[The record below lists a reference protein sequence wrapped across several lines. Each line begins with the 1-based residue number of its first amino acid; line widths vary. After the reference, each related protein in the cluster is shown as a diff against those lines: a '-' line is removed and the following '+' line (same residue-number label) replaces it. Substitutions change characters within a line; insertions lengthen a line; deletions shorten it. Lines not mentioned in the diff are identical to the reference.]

1 MISGS
6 RTPAATGAAPA
17 GASRDAGLEAG
28 LEADPG
34 AGHPDQ
40 RRPDGARPDTV
51 RLGVDLGGTK
61 IEAIALAADG
71 RELARRRVATPR
83 HDYEAGIAAIAAL
96 VAQVEA
102 EAGCPPRSTPLGF
115 GIPGSPSPAS
125 GLIRNANSTWLNGRP
140 LQRDLEA
147 ALGRPA
153 LIANDANCLAAS
165 EATDGAGAGAR
176 VVWAVILGTGVGSGL
191 AIDGRPLT
199 GRNAIAGEW
208 GHMPLPGVS
217 EAESAGHACYC
228 GRSGC
233 VETFLSGPAF
243 TRDHQAL
250 LRASGQPAPDA
261 MTAQQVIAAMR
272 AGDRLARASYQRYLE
287 RLARGLGAVINVLDP
302 DIIVLGGGMSNV
314 DELYVDLPA
323 ALTPHIFSDV
333 FDTPVRKA
341 AHGDSSGVRGAAWLW
356 TGT

>member
-1 MISGS
+1 MSACP

-17 GASRDAGLEAG
+17 GASH
-28 LEADPG
+28 ADQPR
-34 AGHPDQ
+34 PDGVQ
-40 RRPDGARPDTV
+40 FDGARPGGVRPDDV
-51 RLGVDLGGTK
+51 RLDGIRLGVDLGGTK
-61 IEAIALAADG
+61 IEAIALAGDG

-83 HDYEAGIAAIAAL
+83 HDYEAGVAAIAAL

-102 EAGCPPRSTPLGF
+102 DAGSPPLATPVGF

-165 EATDGAGAGAR
+165 EATDGAGADAR

-191 AIDGRPLT
+191 AIDRRPLT

-208 GHMPLPGVS
+208 GHMPLPGMS
-217 EAESAGHACYC
+217 DAEAAGHACYC

-243 TRDHQAL
+243 ARDHVAS
-250 LRASGQPAPDA
+250 LRADGQPAPDV

-272 AGDRLARASYQRYLE
+272 AGDRLAQASYHRYLD
-287 RLARGLGAVINVLDP
+287 RLARGLGAVVNVLDP
-302 DIIVLGGGMSNV
+302 DAIVLGGGMSNV
-314 DELYVDLPA
+314 DELYADLPA
-323 ALTPHIFSDV
+323 AMAPHIFSDV

-356 TGT
+356 KQT